1 MKNGEKW
8 HCFQTR
14 SLRCRHREYS
24 MLYLLVR
31 ERPCVGEEFRSSA
44 LNITSMFS
52 INNLSFV
59 CNKTQNKRYSGTTAP
74 LYRNYEHEKSFE
86 LHLRQNI
93 LYWHKHSR
101 SVSRRISSDHHIA
114 ECESLFFHHMDIF
127 LGNRFIHTQYI
138 HTSLPIHRKMKSV
151 RIPLSIVC
159 LICKCCMLL

>member
-1 MKNGEKW
+1 MQGWVNSSIHRPVFKMKNEKW
-8 HCFQTR
+8 WKMTLFPNKIPKLSPPRILYALSAC
-14 SLRCRHREYS
+14 SREA
-24 MLYLLVR
+24 
-31 ERPCVGEEFRSSA
+31 CVGEEFRSSA

-59 CNKTQNKRYSGTTAP
+59 CNKTQNKRYSGTSAP

-101 SVSRRISSDHHIA
+101 SVSWRISSDHHIA

-127 LGNRFIHTQYI
+127 LEF
-138 HTSLPIHRKMKSV
+138 L
-151 RIPLSIVC
+151 
-159 LICKCCMLL
+159 